1 MKKIYQK
8 PAIQVTS
15 VSVSSMI
22 CVSGNLDN
30 TKQITETSGFGSR
43 RNSDWFDDDE
53 EEY

>member
-15 VSVSSMI
+15 VNLSSMI
-22 CVSGNLDN
+22 CVSGQLDPN
-30 TKQITETSGFGSR
+30 QTITNSNKFGSR
-43 RNSDWFDDDE
+43 RGDWFDDDD